1 MLISHRSEGMKIRNK
16 KASNNLGGSAGYFFN
31 YSERFNKT
39 NSHLN
44 HVNTLVNYNI
54 SDQLQELINR
64 CGKYGRWLRVITDN
78 PCILTHNLDDHG
90 LRSNNAHNMS
100 QYVNPRIIPLG
111 FVVAKTV
118 HTKANESW
126 SWHLWPIDYAL
137 KQPISDTLRAMILQ
151 YMEAANDE

>member
-1 MLISHRSEGMKIRNK
+1 MPIH
-16 KASNNLGGSAGYFFN
+16 Y
-31 YSERFNKT
+31 
-39 NSHLN
+39 
-44 HVNTLVNYNI
+44 NT
-54 SDQLQELINR
+54 SDQLQMLINR
-64 CGKYGRWLRVITDN
+64 CGKYGRWLRVIADN
-78 PCILTHNLDDHG
+78 PGILTHSLDDHG

-151 YMEAANDE
+151 YMGAANDE